1 MDYVHFINLEYFIL
15 LAYRVFT
22 GTNID
27 ISQIPAQTLRLTEY
41 IAWTGIICTV
51 LFAWLFIRALRGTH
65 AVEHEGWHKRAEE
78 AEHLSAAHAV
88 EVPTNPQWEHIQTL
102 VSSPNEGEWRRAIM
116 EADIMMGGMLTA
128 RGFRGN
134 TIADQLR
141 DANPIQF
148 TTLDLAWKAHK
159 VRNEIAHQGESFTL
173 DERTAH
179 ATIDLYRQ
187 VFEEF
192 AYL

>member
-15 LAYRVFT
+15 LVYRVFT

-27 ISQIPAQTLRLTEY
+27 ISQIPAQTLQLTTY
-41 IAWTGIICTV
+41 VAWAGIFFTI
-51 LFAWLFIRALRGTH
+51 LFAWLFFYSRRRLH

-78 AEHLSAAHAV
+78 VEHLQTQHTE

-102 VSSPNEGEWRRAIM
+102 ISSPNEGEWRRAIV

-192 AYL
+192 EYL

>member
-27 ISQIPAQTLRLTEY
+27 ISQIPAQTLQLTEY
-41 IAWTGIICTV
+41 IGWAGIILTV
-51 LFAWLFIRALRGTH
+51 VFAWLFFNARQRMH
-65 AVEHEGWHKRAEE
+65 AVEHEGWHKRAGEE
-78 AEHLSAAHAV
+78 EHVKVSHTS
-88 EVPTNPQWEHIQTL
+88 EVPINPQWERIQTL
-102 VSSPNEGEWRRAIM
+102 ISSPNESEWRRAIM

>member
-27 ISQIPAQTLRLTEY
+27 ISQIPAQTLQLAEY
-41 IAWTGIICTV
+41 IGWAGIILTV
-51 LFAWLFIRALRGTH
+51 LFAWLFVRAIQNMH
-65 AVEHEGWHKRAEE
+65 AVEHAGWHNRASEE
-78 AEHLSAAHAV
+78 EHLKVEHTE
-88 EVPTNPQWEHIQTL
+88 EVPINPQWEHIQTL
-102 VSSPNEGEWRRAIM
+102 VSSPHEGEWRRAIV

-128 RGFRGN
+128 RGYRGN

-192 AYL
+192 EYL

>member
-27 ISQIPAQTLRLTEY
+27 ISQIPAQTLQLTEW
-41 IAWTGIICTV
+41 IAWAGIVLTV
-51 LFAWLFIRALRGTH
+51 VFAFSFFYERRRLH

-78 AEHLSAAHAV
+78 EEHINARHTE
-88 EVPTNPQWEHIQTL
+88 EVSGNPQWEHIQML
-102 VSSPNEGEWRRAIM
+102 VSSPNEGEWRRAIV
-116 EADIMMGGMLTA
+116 EADIMMGSMLTA
-128 RGFRGN
+128 RGYRGN

-159 VRNEIAHQGESFTL
+159 VRNEIAHQGESFKL
-173 DERTAH
+173 DERTAQ

-192 AYL
+192 GYL